1 MDFEFLTGLPA
12 PHENLF
18 QIKLSWLNLNETFA
32 ANGWELACEMQGPCQ
47 RVKKK
52 SNGAMYFLA
61 YQTTLCGNIL
71 LLLSNPSKFHA
82 QVFQEKQKQDT

>member
-32 ANGWELACEMQGPCQ
+32 ANGWELACDMQG
-47 RVKKK
+47 VKKK
-52 SNGAMYFLA
+52 SYGAMYFLA

-82 QVFQEKQKQDT
+82 QVFQAKQKQDT